1 MYAESANNPVAKPS
15 LPARLPVAAALI
27 WCGAF
32 LASAAPWLGQLN
44 PGALIAAFWTFEGSD
59 YASVLAHYSWAP
71 GSPLRSSL
79 ALVLVSP
86 ARLPNRSLVTL
97 SPPPQPWAWRQAASS
112 V

>member
-71 GSPLRSSL
+71 RVAIAVLIGFGLGLAGAVTQQILGNPLASPTTLGVE
-79 ALVLVSP
+79 AGGQLV
-86 ARLPNRSLVTL
+86 
-97 SPPPQPWAWRQAASS
+97 
-112 V
+112 